1 MIKMKYRDL
10 SFVWMI
16 LCVFAMM
23 LTGCAVSKPS
33 KFYLL
38 NSMTTPGESV
48 STSVDTDGPTVL
60 IGPVTLPAYLD
71 RHQIV
76 KLVGNHE
83 LVMDDF
89 TRWAEPL
96 EDNFYRVLT
105 ENLSLLLKTPKVY
118 AYNSRGST
126 PSDFQITINVTRFDS
141 VPGGDAYL
149 TAFWTVVGKDDSTY
163 LMQKKSVYHA
173 AAAAAGLTGMVDA
186 QNRTL
191 TEFSREIAAAIQ
203 SLQK

>member
-23 LTGCAVSKPS
+23 LTGCAGSKPS

-38 NSMTTPGESV
+38 HSMTTSEEIV
-48 STSVDTDGPTVL
+48 STSVDTAGPSVL

-71 RHQIV
+71 RNQIV

-141 VPGGDAYL
+141 VSGGDAYL

-173 AAAAAGLTGMVDA
+173 AASSTGLTGVVDA

-191 TEFSREIAAAIQ
+191 TEFSREIATAIQ
-203 SLQK
+203 SLWQ

>member
-1 MIKMKYRDL
+1 MKYRDL
-10 SFVWMI
+10 FFVWVS

-23 LTGCAVSKPS
+23 LTGCGSSKPS

-38 NSMTTPGESV
+38 NSMTTPAESV
-48 STSVDTDGPTVL
+48 STSADAAGPSVL

-71 RHQIV
+71 RHHIV

-83 LVMDDF
+83 LVLDEF
-89 TRWAEPL
+89 TRWAESL
-96 EDNFYRVLT
+96 EDSFYRVLT
-105 ENLSLLLKTPKVY
+105 ENLSLLLNTPKVY

-126 PSDFQITINVTRFDS
+126 PSDFQIVIDVTRFDS
-141 VPGGDAYL
+141 VSGGDAYL
-149 TAFWTVVGKDDSTY
+149 TAFWTVVGKDDTTY

-173 AAAAAGLTGMVDA
+173 AAAATDLTGMVDA

-191 TEFSREIAAAIQ
+191 TEFSREIASTIQ

>member
-10 SFVWMI
+10 FFVWVS

-23 LTGCAVSKPS
+23 LTGCAGSKPS

-38 NSMTTPGESV
+38 NSMTTPEESV
-48 STSVDTDGPTVL
+48 LTSVDTDGPSVL

-71 RHQIV
+71 RNHIV

-83 LVMDDF
+83 LGLDEF

-96 EDNFYRVLT
+96 EDSFYRVLM

-141 VPGGDAYL
+141 VSGGDAYL
-149 TAFWTVVGKDDSTY
+149 TAFWTVVGKDDTTY

-173 AAAAAGLTGMVDA
+173 TASSTGLTGMVDA

-203 SLQK
+203 SLQQ